1 VVLKLNNHTI
11 GFILVR
17 VSTFWIHVMRFLYRT
32 P

>member
-1 VVLKLNNHTI
+1 VVLKVNNHTI

-17 VSTFWIHVMRFLYRT
+17 VSKVWIHVVRFLYRT